1 MTWVKICGLTR
12 RQDVEAALH
21 AGADALGFVME
32 PTSPRFVGF
41 ETTLHRLAPEGIDAV
56 AVFGEYRAESNLDG
70 FRWAQCIAG
79 EPPIPAIRTVRLS
92 EGWTMPSGEGP
103 ILLDAFDPESFGGTG
118 RQVDW
123 EAAAEIVQA
132 TNRRVILAGGLTPEN
147 VGQAIA
153 VVRPHGVDV
162 SSGVEAS
169 PGVKDAG
176 KVREFIAAVRA
187 CR

>member
-1 MTWVKICGLTR
+1 MTWAKICGLTR
-12 RQDVEAALH
+12 PEDVEAALA

-41 ETTLHRLAPEGIDAV
+41 GTTLHHLAPEGIDAV
-56 AVFGEYRAESNLDG
+56 AVFGAYRGEANLDG
-70 FRWAQCIAG
+70 FRWAQCITG
-79 EPPIPAIRTVRLS
+79 EPPIPAIRTLRLG
-92 EGWTMPSGEGP
+92 EGWTMPPGDGP
-103 ILLDAFDPESFGGTG
+103 ILIDAFDPDSFGGMG
-118 RQVDW
+118 RRVDW

-147 VGQAIA
+147 VAQAIA
-153 VVRPHGVDV
+153 VVRPYGVDV

>member
-12 RQDVEAALH
+12 PEDVEAALV

-41 ETTLHRLAPEGIDAV
+41 ATSLHRRVPEGAVAV
-56 AVFGEYRAESNLDG
+56 AVFGDYTAEANLDG
-70 FRWAQCIAG
+70 FGWAQCITG
-79 EPPIPAIRTVRLS
+79 EPPIPTIRTLRLG
-92 EGWTMPSGEGP
+92 EDWTMPPGDGP
-103 ILLDAFDPESFGGTG
+103 VLLDAYDTDRFGGTG

-123 EAAAEIVQA
+123 EAAAKLVLA
-132 TNRRVILAGGLTPEN
+132 TDRRVILAGGLTPKN
-147 VGQAIA
+147 VARAIA
-153 VVRPHGVDV
+153 IVQPYGVDV

-176 KVREFIAAVRA
+176 KVREFIAAVRD
-187 CR
+187 CH